1 MDEQRNKLMSARKVV
16 PAATSEERDAVVLSE
31 EEEAFLTGVAT
42 SGQFSLNNVAT
53 MYAGVV
59 RMRSEE
65 DRKPE

>member
-1 MDEQRNKLMSARKVV
+1 MDEQRNKLMSAREIGQ
-16 PAATSEERDAVVLSE
+16 AATSEERDAVVLSE
-31 EEEAFLTGVAT
+31 EEEAFLTGVTT
-42 SGQFSLNNVAT
+42 SGQFLLNNVAT

>member
-1 MDEQRNKLMSARKVV
+1 MDEQRDKLMSAREVL

-31 EEEAFLTGVAT
+31 EEEAFLSGVTT

-59 RMRSEE
+59 RIRRGEE
-65 DRKPE
+65 SKPE